1 MYLQRF
7 YGDRVTVEYYD
18 MADQEQLEQHKA
30 LLDKVPPDR
39 FFYPFTFINGELRL
53 VGSCDY
59 YQVLYALRDVVEPV
73 QK

>member
-1 MYLQRF
+1 
-7 YGDRVTVEYYD
+7 
-18 MADQEQLEQHKA
+18 MADPAQLEQHKG

-39 FFYPFTFINGELRL
+39 FFYPFTFVNDELKL

-59 YQVLYALRDVVEPV
+59 YQVLYALRDIVEPV